1 MMLDE
6 MKMIRHPSTSRA
18 AGSVAST
25 SGFSMVE
32 LLVVLGIVGL
42 ATAVLLPAVQTVRR
56 TAATTLCA
64 DNLRTLGQAITGY
77 VNDHQFYPYG
87 YYVVAVTAAGQ
98 TALTENADPN
108 TGVYVWWSVLRGY
121 VSGNGAVQNN
131 GAVRDESVPYSRINQ
146 LFNCPSAISRDIG
159 VDYVP
164 NAAVMVQKDLE
175 AGLSGHT
182 INRLRNSLARATGV
196 YSDTALLWDAP
207 EIISSSV
214 FEPNRKTQYV
224 ISYQI
229 DATPGTPKAVSQAGG
244 LLATPKKVSWRYRN
258 VSAPDRINFPADW
271 ADHTPIYPGRNE
283 DVSVA
288 NSSQTAGGIRF
299 RHGANNEA
307 NFLFADGS
315 VRTHG
320 MSTGTL
326 LRKYFRSK
334 LPPGFSPIDAPGF

>member
-1 MMLDE
+1 
-6 MKMIRHPSTSRA
+6 MIKRNAKSHPQTARHHL
-18 AGSVAST
+18 
-25 SGFSMVE
+25 GFSLVE

-56 TAATTLCA
+56 TASTTKCA

-87 YYVVAVTAAGQ
+87 YYVVGQTTAGQ
-98 TALTENADPN
+98 TLLNEADPN

-121 VSGNGAVQNN
+121 LSGNGAAQNN
-131 GAVRDESVPYSRINQ
+131 GAVQDESVPFSRVNQ
-146 LFNCPSAISRDIG
+146 LFNCPSAIDRVFG

-182 INRLRNSLARATGV
+182 INKLRNSLARATGV

-207 EIISSSV
+207 EIVDSSI
-214 FEPNRKTQYV
+214 FQPRRRQYV

-229 DATPGTPKAVSQAGG
+229 DATPGTSKAVSLAGG

-258 VSAPDRINFPADW
+258 VSALDRISFPTAW
-271 ADHTPIYPGRNE
+271 ADHTPIYPGTNE
-283 DVSVA
+283 DVSVS
-288 NSSQTAGGIRF
+288 NSNQTAGGIRF

-315 VRTHG
+315 VRMHG